1 MLSRIGKL
9 HSRGR
14 AFSSIAPRVF
24 QNSVFMAENFP
35 AKLCVPLDTQGN
47 HYEFTVHNTD
57 KTADFETKVR
67 ESCPGI
73 SAFSLN
79 NGGETATMGELK
91 RDVFKMT
98 VNARTYTVY
107 PDLRSVSLEVKQR
120 NPADTHQLNEENT
133 SMSIVRQR
141 ILTDF
146 YDHFVTE
153 VGKQKKDAQLDKA
166 QVQTILNNALAAY
179 AKDKDAQKEQSQV
192 VMDYVAKVRASLEQ

>member
-1 MLSRIGKL
+1 
-9 HSRGR
+9 
-14 AFSSIAPRVF
+14 
-24 QNSVFMAENFP
+24 
-35 AKLCVPLDTQGN
+35 
-47 HYEFTVHNTD
+47 
-57 KTADFETKVR
+57 
-67 ESCPGI
+67 
-73 SAFSLN
+73 
-79 NGGETATMGELK
+79 MGELK

-107 PDLRSVSLEVKQR
+107 PDLRSVSLAVKHR

-166 QVQTILNNALAAY
+166 QVQTILNNAFAAY
-179 AKDKDAQKEQSQV
+179 A
-192 VMDYVAKVRASLEQ
+192 

>member
-1 MLSRIGKL
+1 MLIRIGKL
-9 HSRGR
+9 HIRDRS
-14 AFSSIAPRVF
+14 FSSIAPRVF
-24 QNSVFMAENFP
+24 QNSIFMAENFP
-35 AKLCVPLDTQGN
+35 AKLCVPVDTQGN
-47 HYEFTVHNTD
+47 HFEFTVHNTD
-57 KTADFETKVR
+57 KTTDFEKKVR
-67 ESCPGI
+67 ENCPGI
-73 SAFSLN
+73 SAFSL

-98 VNARTYTVY
+98 VNTRTYTVY
-107 PDLRSVSLEVKQR
+107 PDLRSVSLEVKHR

-166 QVQTILNNALAAY
+166 QVQTILNNALTAY
-179 AKDKDAQKEQSQV
+179 AKDKDAQKEQKQV
-192 VMDYVAKVRASLEQ
+192 VMNYVAKVRANLEQ